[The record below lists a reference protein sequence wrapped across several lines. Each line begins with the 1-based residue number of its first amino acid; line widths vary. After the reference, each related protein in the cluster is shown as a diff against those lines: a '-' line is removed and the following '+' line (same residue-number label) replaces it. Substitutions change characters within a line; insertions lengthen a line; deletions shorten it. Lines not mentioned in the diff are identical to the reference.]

1 MDVVDGA
8 LTNPFAHALATALAI
23 DGSEGAEDVGDLE
36 LELFHAFP
44 IESDDTSCLRLRT
57 ARGTVVTV
65 AVSLCAPKRNEPY
78 VVVHGDEGRITFT
91 YTRDEVRLDR
101 EGHTTTLLYPRT
113 DLLEDLLA
121 VLRDGGASTAWTWS
135 TAR

>member
-1 MDVVDGA
+1 
-8 LTNPFAHALATALAI
+8 
-23 DGSEGAEDVGDLE
+23 EGPGDVGDLE

-57 ARGTVVTV
+57 ARGTVITV

-78 VVVHGDEGRITFT
+78 VVVHGDAGRITFT

-101 EGHTTTLLYPRT
+101 AGQSTTLNYPRT
-113 DLLEDLLA
+113 DLLEDLLTA
-121 VLRDGGASTAWTWS
+121 IDGSSDLMVPLTRTA
-135 TAR
+135 A